1 MAFTVF
7 FWLLFVTS
15 SIALFPLLAAAHLI
29 ATPFDRDR
37 RLTHALLSR
46 IAKEGGE
53 EAAGFCTRFGE
64 VYSKLD
70 DDLRIF
76 EQSLGPELWSWLSA
90 RPASFCRLPLKG
102 KRASQYVDDP
112 SSWDQLYEDGVD
124 FQTNYDVT
132 EAQIQNKL
140 RRPEQLIEILQRRHA
155 DLDRV
160 AAQRLTIGTD
170 HVDAVLAIDE
180 PVGAQRNREVEGRP
194 DPEERLAL
202 AGIHRLAGT
211 PEPLP
216 FTAGSKPSER

>member
-1 MAFTVF
+1 MQSTEIGREFLTRVSEY
-7 FWLLFVTS
+7 LVT
-15 SIALFPLLAAAHLI
+15 FPFDLKILQEAITEPDLERSARELAASVLI
-29 ATPFDRDR
+29 GSLSPQEGSGPERFVDDVVLLRIA
-37 RLTHALLSR
+37 LSR

-90 RPASFCRLPLKG
+90 RPVSFGRLPLKG

-132 EAQIQNKL
+132 ESQIQNKL

-155 DLDRV
+155 EDIKKRS
-160 AAQRLTIGTD
+160 G
-170 HVDAVLAIDE
+170 
-180 PVGAQRNREVEGRP
+180 
-194 DPEERLAL
+194 
-202 AGIHRLAGT
+202 
-211 PEPLP
+211 
-216 FTAGSKPSER
+216 

>member
-1 MAFTVF
+1 MQSTEIGREFLTRVSEY
-7 FWLLFVTS
+7 LVT
-15 SIALFPLLAAAHLI
+15 FPFDLKILQEAITEPDLERSARELAASVLI
-29 ATPFDRDR
+29 GSLSPQEGSGPERFVDDVV
-37 RLTHALLSR
+37 LLRITLAR

-155 DLDRV
+155 EDIKKRS
-160 AAQRLTIGTD
+160 G
-170 HVDAVLAIDE
+170 
-180 PVGAQRNREVEGRP
+180 
-194 DPEERLAL
+194 
-202 AGIHRLAGT
+202 
-211 PEPLP
+211 
-216 FTAGSKPSER
+216 

>member
-1 MAFTVF
+1 MQSTEIGREFLTRVSEYLVTFPFDLKILQEAITEPDLERSARELAASVLIGALSPQEGSGPERFVDDVV
-7 FWLLFVTS
+7 LLR
-15 SIALFPLLAAAHLI
+15 IALA
-29 ATPFDRDR
+29 
-37 RLTHALLSR
+37 R

-90 RPASFCRLPLKG
+90 RPGSFCRLPLKG

-132 EAQIQNKL
+132 ESQIQNKL

-155 DLDRV
+155 EDIKKRS
-160 AAQRLTIGTD
+160 G
-170 HVDAVLAIDE
+170 
-180 PVGAQRNREVEGRP
+180 
-194 DPEERLAL
+194 
-202 AGIHRLAGT
+202 
-211 PEPLP
+211 
-216 FTAGSKPSER
+216 

>member
-1 MAFTVF
+1 MQSTEIGREFLTRVSEY
-7 FWLLFVTS
+7 LVT
-15 SIALFPLLAAAHLI
+15 FPFDLKILQEAITEPDLERSARELAASVLI
-29 ATPFDRDR
+29 GSLSPQEGSGPERFVDDVVLLRIT
-37 RLTHALLSR
+37 LSR

-155 DLDRV
+155 EDIKKRS
-160 AAQRLTIGTD
+160 G
-170 HVDAVLAIDE
+170 
-180 PVGAQRNREVEGRP
+180 
-194 DPEERLAL
+194 
-202 AGIHRLAGT
+202 
-211 PEPLP
+211 
-216 FTAGSKPSER
+216 

>member
-1 MAFTVF
+1 MQSTEIGREFLTRVSEY
-7 FWLLFVTS
+7 LVT
-15 SIALFPLLAAAHLI
+15 FPFDLKILQEAITEPDLERSARELAASVLI
-29 ATPFDRDR
+29 GSLSPQEGSGPERFVDDVVLLRIA
-37 RLTHALLSR
+37 LSR

-90 RPASFCRLPLKG
+90 RPGSLSRLPLKG

-132 EAQIQNKL
+132 ESQIQNKL

-155 DLDRV
+155 EDIKKRS
-160 AAQRLTIGTD
+160 G
-170 HVDAVLAIDE
+170 
-180 PVGAQRNREVEGRP
+180 
-194 DPEERLAL
+194 
-202 AGIHRLAGT
+202 
-211 PEPLP
+211 
-216 FTAGSKPSER
+216 

>member
-1 MAFTVF
+1 MQSTEIGREFLTRVSEY
-7 FWLLFVTS
+7 LVT
-15 SIALFPLLAAAHLI
+15 FPFDLKILQEAITEPDLERSARELAASVLI
-29 ATPFDRDR
+29 GSLSPQEGSGPERFVDDVVLLRIT
-37 RLTHALLSR
+37 LSR

-70 DDLRIF
+70 DDLRVF

-102 KRASQYVDDP
+102 KRASQYVDDQ
-112 SSWDQLYEDGVD
+112 SCWDQLYEDGVD

-155 DLDRV
+155 EDIKKRS
-160 AAQRLTIGTD
+160 G
-170 HVDAVLAIDE
+170 
-180 PVGAQRNREVEGRP
+180 
-194 DPEERLAL
+194 
-202 AGIHRLAGT
+202 
-211 PEPLP
+211 
-216 FTAGSKPSER
+216 

>member
-1 MAFTVF
+1 MQSTEIGREFLTRVSEY
-7 FWLLFVTS
+7 LVT
-15 SIALFPLLAAAHLI
+15 FPFDLKILQEAITEPDLERGARELAASVLI
-29 ATPFDRDR
+29 GSLSPQEGSGPERFVDDVVLLRIT
-37 RLTHALLSR
+37 LSR

-155 DLDRV
+155 EDIKKRS
-160 AAQRLTIGTD
+160 G
-170 HVDAVLAIDE
+170 
-180 PVGAQRNREVEGRP
+180 
-194 DPEERLAL
+194 
-202 AGIHRLAGT
+202 
-211 PEPLP
+211 
-216 FTAGSKPSER
+216 